1 MGPRGSGAG
10 VDRAGVTTA
19 LGGVFLEGL
28 EVVFIVVALGG
39 LQDIPSA
46 VAGALIALLIVGGAG
61 LAFRHPLTRVP
72 ENAMKYVVGI
82 MLTSFGTFYAG
93 EGIGVHWWGD
103 DLSLLIL
110 IAAYG
115 LASLAFVVVLRRP
128 SRTTASSGLGRVI
141 KAVALE
147 VWGLFVDDGA
157 VAVVAVVAL
166 LAVALFVQHQGDG
179 HNIAGVLL
187 IAGVLVAVGV
197 GLSAA
202 GRAARKPETPATP
215 AESLPGAALRES
227 HPRLRQCRP
236 SCRPQRMRR
245 AHTADRLKLARC
257 RGAIRRRLHTPAGA
271 VGAFGSSRPGG
282 AERIRTV

>member
-1 MGPRGSGAG
+1 MSRSE
-10 VDRAGVTTA
+10 D
-19 LGGVFLEGL
+19 
-28 EVVFIVVALGG
+28 

-61 LAFRHPLTRVP
+61 LAFRRPLTRVP

-93 EGIGVHWWGD
+93 EGIGVRWWGD

-110 IAAYG
+110 IATYG
-115 LASLAFVVVLRRP
+115 LASLAFVLVLRRP
-128 SRTTASSGLGRVI
+128 SAKPASSGVGQVI

-157 VAVVAVVAL
+157 VALVAVVAL

-179 HNIAGVLL
+179 HNIAGAML
-187 IAGVLVAVGV
+187 IVGVLVAVGV

-202 GRAARKPETPATP
+202 GRAARKPVTPETPAEALP
-215 AESLPGAALRES
+215 AVALRDGV
-227 HPRLRQCRP
+227 
-236 SCRPQRMRR
+236 
-245 AHTADRLKLARC
+245 AHRGVSGSPDRVADRNA
-257 RGAIRRRLHTPAGA
+257 
-271 VGAFGSSRPGG
+271 
-282 AERIRTV
+282 